1 MYAQNISHIKDL
13 CRRRGDTPRTIALY
27 GNLLLD
33 LYSRWAQRP
42 NPGHFDELFANIEW
56 VENTLRELHGIK
68 SMPTYLG
75 YLSSMLKVYAM
86 FLPFGKRNPQEVEG
100 WFVYAERA
108 AYWRG
113 VVFGMKG
120 VLVDDDV
127 EHVEVETQTDA
138 IVVEDDGAGPSSPSK
153 KMKVIREY
161 RKIREEFRK
170 TAAALKKLADEKPD
184 ALVDEMSKNM

>member
-138 IVVEDDGAGPSSPSK
+138 VVVEDDGAGPSSPSK
-153 KMKVIREY
+153 KRKVVDEY
-161 RKIREEFRK
+161 QQICEDFKK
-170 TAAALKKLADEKPD
+170 AAAAFNKFVDENCV
-184 ALVDEMSKNM
+184 ALVGEMKEKL